1 MSVQSSSGRKGETR
15 KAYILPSKWRAWNEF
30 VEHLRSFEVGHFV
43 FLTTLL
49 QNAKYETSERA
60 RIHSLGRSLFL
71 PSLGRRLLFVLPL
84 TNAQLR
90 KMSSSGSASVKHN
103 EIIMR

>member
-1 MSVQSSSGRKGETR
+1 MFNRLQEEKGRLERRTFCPVNGEPGTSLSST
-15 KAYILPSKWRAWNEF
+15 
-30 VEHLRSFEVGHFV
+30 FEVLKSAILF